1 MKPKTDHSY
10 CFKFLA
16 LSLLTL
22 ATSSLAI
29 AQTRPP
35 QNIRRVTVT
44 SQYVFENG
52 KKTDKFWAIYQEI
65 YDSLGR
71 LHTEISYD
79 FTDHY
84 PHNYIWHTFKGMQK
98 VKSEIFKNEK
108 LQTIEEF
115 TYNTDSLLT
124 KKVVKRVSPNDTSIF
139 YTLNYRYDSK
149 RNPIEISATS
159 GEGKKAFI
167 SKSTYD
173 IKGKELTRKVK
184 VKKNYFPQDS
194 ILKLVSIP
202 VYDSIGRLVG
212 ERLTIN
218 KVDRPTIQK
227 NFKYSYDK
235 NSNQIGIVELD
246 ERGKQVL
253 REEKIYQQNMRHRL
267 SVVKY
272 FDTNDIMVKMIAKR
286 YEIYRTNDHWGREL
300 EY

>member
-1 MKPKTDHSY
+1 
-10 CFKFLA
+10 
-16 LSLLTL
+16 
-22 ATSSLAI
+22 
-29 AQTRPP
+29 
-35 QNIRRVTVT
+35 
-44 SQYVFENG
+44 
-52 KKTDKFWAIYQEI
+52 
-65 YDSLGR
+65 
-71 LHTEISYD
+71 
-79 FTDHY
+79 
-84 PHNYIWHTFKGMQK
+84 MQK

-149 RNPIEISATS
+149 RNPIEISAKS

-184 VKKNYFPQDS
+184 VKKSYFPQDS

-202 VYDSIGRLVG
+202 VYDSVGRLAG